1 MKLSFRFILFIALI
15 ALIEIVLTAP
25 FASSQA
31 ADKFNDTQRQEID
44 KMIRSYIM
52 ENPQVILDAV
62 QRMQSQAEEG
72 RKDLAKKNLV
82 SSRDK
87 LLNDP
92 NSPTSGNPKGDVTIV
107 EFFDYRCGYC
117 KRVVPTLMKAVK
129 DDGNVRVVYKELPIL
144 GPKSVVASRASLAV
158 WKLAPEKYEAF
169 HTALMANKG
178 SFSELKIHS
187 IASNLK
193 IDGNAVIKSMKSDSI
208 EADLG
213 ENHALA
219 QSLGISGTPAFIIG
233 NELVPG
239 AVDLDTL
246 KGLIKKAR
254 GS

>member
-1 MKLSFRFILFIALI
+1 
-15 ALIEIVLTAP
+15 LTAP

-72 RKDLAKKNLV
+72 KKDLAKKNLV
-82 SSRDK
+82 ASRDK

-92 NSPTSGNPKGDVTIV
+92 NSPTSGNLKGDVTIV

-144 GPKSVVASRASLAV
+144 GPKSV
-158 WKLAPEKYEAF
+158 WELAPEKYEAF

-178 SFSELKIHS
+178 SFSEFKIHS
-187 IASNLK
+187 IASNLE

-239 AVDLDTL
+239 AVDLETL

>member
-1 MKLSFRFILFIALI
+1 MKLSFRFSLLI
-15 ALIEIVLTAP
+15 ALVLTAP

-31 ADKFNDTQRQEID
+31 SEKFNDTQRQEID
-44 KMIRSYIM
+44 KMIRSYII
-52 ENPQVILDAV
+52 ENPQVILDSV
-62 QRMQSQAEEG
+62 QRMQAQAEEG
-72 RKDLAKKNLV
+72 KKDLAKKSLV

-144 GPKSVVASRASLAV
+144 GPESVIASRASLAV
-158 WKLAPEKYEAF
+158 WKIAPKKYEAF
-169 HTALMANKG
+169 HTALMANKS
-178 SFSELKIHS
+178 SFSELKIRS

-193 IDGNAVIKSMKSDSI
+193 IDGNAVIKVMKSDSI

-233 NELVPG
+233 NKLVPG

>member
-1 MKLSFRFILFIALI
+1 MKLSFRFSLLI
-15 ALIEIVLTAP
+15 AIVLTAP

-31 ADKFNDTQRQEID
+31 AEKFNDTQRQEID

-52 ENPQVILDAV
+52 ENPQVILDSV
-62 QRMQSQAEEG
+62 QIMQAQAEEG
-72 RKDLAKKNLV
+72 KKDLAKKNLV
-82 SSRDK
+82 SSRDTP
-87 LLNDP
+87 LNDP
-92 NSPTSGNPKGDVTIV
+92 NTPTSGNPKGDVTIV
-107 EFFDYRCGYC
+107 EYFEYRSGYC

-129 DDGNVRVVYKELPIL
+129 DDGNGRVVYKEFPIL
-144 GPKSVVASRASLAV
+144 GPESAIASRASLAV
-158 WKLAPEKYEAF
+158 WKIAPKKYEAF
-169 HTALMANKG
+169 HTALMANKS
-178 SFSELKIHS
+178 SFSELKIRS

-193 IDGNAVIKSMKSDSI
+193 IDGNAVIKVMKSESI